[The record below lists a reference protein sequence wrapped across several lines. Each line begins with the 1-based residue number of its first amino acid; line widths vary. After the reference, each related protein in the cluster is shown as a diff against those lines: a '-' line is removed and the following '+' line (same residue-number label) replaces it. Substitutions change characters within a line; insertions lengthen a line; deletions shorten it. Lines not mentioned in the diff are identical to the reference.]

1 VTLADLAAA
10 AMLLSLIAY
19 CVLGGADFGGGVWD
33 LLAFGPRAEAQR
45 RLADEAI
52 APVWE
57 ANHVWLILIVV
68 LLFSCFPSAFAAA
81 SIALHVPLTLM
92 LLGIVLRGSAWA
104 FRRYGRRGL
113 AQWSR
118 VFAVSSTV
126 TPVFLGICLGAVTGS
141 GIRLVD
147 GLPAEGFFGSW
158 LEPFPIA
165 VGVFALAV
173 FAFLAAVYLAVEAPE
188 GPLREDFRLRAILS
202 GLSVGL
208 CALAAALLAGPA
220 TGHFGDRLLH
230 APWSWPLQIATGAAA
245 LGAFAALFLRRYRAA
260 RALAVG
266 QVSLIVLGWGLAQWP
281 YLLGPELTI
290 RGSAAPDPT
299 LRAVLVALAAGSLIL
314 LPSLWW
320 LFRVFKRSDRA
331 AAGGP

>member
-1 VTLADLAAA
+1 MTLADLAAA
-10 AMLLSLIAY
+10 AMLLSLVAY
-19 CVLGGADFGGGVWD
+19 CLLAGADFGGGVWD

-68 LLFSCFPSAFAAA
+68 LLFSCFPPAFAAA
-81 SIALHVPLTLM
+81 SVALHVPLTLM

-113 AQWSR
+113 TPWSR
-118 VFAVSSTV
+118 VFAISSAV
-126 TPVFLGICLGAVTGS
+126 TPVFLGICLGAATGS
-141 GIRLVD
+141 GIRLV
-147 GLPAEGFFGSW
+147 GGVPEQGFFRSW
-158 LEPFPIA
+158 LRPFPFA
-165 VGVFALAV
+165 VGLFALAL

-202 GLSVGL
+202 GIGVGL
-208 CALAAALLAGPA
+208 CALAAGLLAGPA
-220 TGHFGDRLLH
+220 TGHFGGRLMQ
-230 APWSWPLQIATGAAA
+230 AGWSWPLQIATGLAAV
-245 LGAFAALFLRRYRAA
+245 GAFAALFVRRYRTARFLAA
-260 RALAVG
+260 A
-266 QVSLIVLGWGLAQWP
+266 QVSLIVLGWGLAQRP

-290 RGSAAPDPT
+290 HGAAASDEA
-299 LRAVLVALAAGSLIL
+299 LRPVLIALAAGTVVL

-320 LFRVFKRSDRA
+320 LFRVFKRADRPV
-331 AAGGP
+331 G